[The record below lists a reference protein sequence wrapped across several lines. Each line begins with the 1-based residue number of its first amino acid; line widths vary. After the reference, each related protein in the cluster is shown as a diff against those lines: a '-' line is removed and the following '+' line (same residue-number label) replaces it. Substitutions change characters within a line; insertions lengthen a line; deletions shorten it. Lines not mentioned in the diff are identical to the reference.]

1 MPRLLEW
8 EQLQEDVRIVLEEI
22 DGRSK
27 ISRGSGAVKG
37 NGDVT
42 SNNYM
47 VECKYRS
54 TDSFSINRDTFR
66 KIQEEAALLGKIPA
80 LATRNKKKETL
91 ITLSLKDFIKAVN
104 VLTAEG
110 RRDYGNSP
118 SPSELY

>member
-1 MPRLLEW
+1 MPKLLDW
-8 EQLQEDVRIVLEEI
+8 EQLQEDIRLKLESV
-22 DGRSK
+22 DGKAK

-54 TDSFSINRDTFR
+54 TDSFSINRNTFQ

-91 ITLSLKDFIKAVN
+91 ITLTLEDFIRVAGLPKQ
-104 VLTAEG
+104 L
-110 RRDYGNSP
+110 
-118 SPSELY
+118 